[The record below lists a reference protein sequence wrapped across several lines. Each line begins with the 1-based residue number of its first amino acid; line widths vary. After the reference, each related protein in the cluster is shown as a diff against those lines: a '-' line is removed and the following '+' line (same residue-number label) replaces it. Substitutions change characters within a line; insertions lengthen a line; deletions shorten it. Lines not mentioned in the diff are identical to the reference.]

1 MTKTDA
7 QETADGD
14 RAQGREWTE
23 LLSAIS
29 DWLPPENQNA
39 CRNDLTMARRQRI
52 IAAYTEVLDRMSSGQ
67 YVCDGCSNQ
76 YERDVRKPQPQR
88 RNYCRTC
95 REDGTAERVRKRGQR
110 EKAASPRLD
119 TP

>member
-23 LLSAIS
+23 LLAAIS
-29 DWLPPENQNA
+29 DWLPAENQNA
-39 CRNDLTMARRQRI
+39 CRDDLTMARRQRI
-52 IAAYTEVLDRMSSGQ
+52 IAAHAAVLDRMSSGQ
-67 YVCDGCSNQ
+67 YVCDGCDDL
-76 YERDVRKPQPQR
+76 YEPSRKPQPQR
-88 RNYCRTC
+88 QHYCVRC